1 MYDFSM
7 RKKDAKPIS
16 RTTRRLNKEDMT
28 TLRRLSRDSQ
38 VQALREG
45 RKNRSVTFVDRK
57 KEGSRRTC
65 RGKVR
70 Y

>member
-1 MYDFSM
+1 M

-16 RTTRRLNKEDMT
+16 KTTRRVSRQDMT
-28 TLRRLSRDSQ
+28 TLRRLSRENQ
-38 VQALREG
+38 VSALREG
-45 RKNRSVTFVDRK
+45 RRNRASTFVDRK
-57 KEGSRRTC
+57 KEGARRIC

>member
-1 MYDFSM
+1 MIFPM

-16 RTTRRLNKEDMT
+16 KTTRRVSKQDMT
-28 TLRRLSRDSQ
+28 PLRRLSRDNQ

-45 RKNRSVTFVDRK
+45 RKNRATTFVDRK
-57 KEGSRRTC
+57 KEGSRRIC

>member
-1 MYDFSM
+1 M

-16 RTTRRLNKEDMT
+16 KATRRVSKQDMT
-28 TLRRLSRDSQ
+28 TLRRLARDNQ

-45 RKNRSVTFVDRK
+45 RKNRATTFTDRK
-57 KEGSRRTC
+57 KEGSRRLC

>member
-1 MYDFSM
+1 MYYLPM
-7 RKKDAKPIS
+7 KKKDAKTIS
-16 RTTRRLNKEDMT
+16 KQDMT
-28 TLRRLSRDSQ
+28 TLRRLARDNQ

-45 RKNRSVTFVDRK
+45 RKNRAATFTDRK
-57 KEGSRRTC
+57 KEGSKRIC

>member
-1 MYDFSM
+1 MYYLPM

-16 RTTRRLNKEDMT
+16 KATRRVSKQDMT
-28 TLRRLSRDSQ
+28 TLRRLTRDNQ

-45 RKNRSVTFVDRK
+45 RKNRAATFTDRK
-57 KEGSRRTC
+57 KEGSKRIC